1 MSDNTQGSGSSRKG
15 IIGRFP
21 KNTSGAANSLKNG
34 FSQISGSISQKVENL
49 KKSSTLHSKSVR
61 DGSVYSKG
69 IRELNGHG
77 YEKYNI
83 DDCGEIFISKI
94 SDKALFNDGEPLLVR
109 ATEGNFVGRA
119 DPVKVSVP
127 VAEETPVADSMRMFS
142 NVPRGTAVETQIV
155 GIVGTVDR
163 EGKLNPIPV
172 DTGFLNKMARPAP
185 ARQVP
190 QEEVV
195 ADEPVVVAVEKA
207 EPADV
212 YNMSDI
218 MSRMVRKSVP
228 VEEPAPE
235 EIIAPVE
242 EPVVETI
249 VETVEEPA
257 PEEII
262 APVEEAVSVEET
274 LPVEGPVVEA
284 VVEAVEEPAP
294 EEIIAPVEEKK
305 AHEEFFITTDE
316 EDAAEGVDYAGTE
329 SEEDDSDYSWI
340 EDDSN
345 EPIAVE
351 ESVEEE
357 IVAPV
362 EEPVIE
368 TEAIEEIP
376 EISVAGLPASV
387 EVPEGLHI
395 EGDEPSDAAVASMDN
410 SAIQAFQETATSAEV
425 EVSVKPAKATL
436 AADGEALPPMSDP
449 VIKRPN
455 TMRFRFT
462 NGVLTN
468 VGSKTE
474 GSAEGP
480 RSPLE

>member
-69 IRELNGHG
+69 VRELNGHG

-109 ATEGNFVGRA
+109 ATEGNYVGRA

-127 VAEETPVADSMRMFS
+127 VADETPVADSMRMFS

-155 GIVGTVDR
+155 GIVGTVDG
-163 EGKLNPIPV
+163 EGKLSPTPV
-172 DTGFLNKMARPAP
+172 DSGFLNKMARPAP
-185 ARQVP
+185 AKQVP
-190 QEEVV
+190 QEIVEDGS
-195 ADEPVVVAVEKA
+195 AAEAVETT
-207 EPADV
+207 EPAETYD
-212 YNMSDI
+212 MSDI
-218 MSRMVRKSVP
+218 MSRMVRKSA
-228 VEEPAPE
+228 PA
-235 EIIAPVE
+235 E
-242 EPVVETI
+242 EPVVEAI
-249 VETVEEPA
+249 E
-257 PEEII
+257 EEIVTP
-262 APVEEAVSVEET
+262 AEA
-274 LPVEGPVVEA
+274 
-284 VVEAVEEPAP
+284 
-294 EEIIAPVEEKK
+294 EKT
-305 AHEEFFITTDE
+305 HEEFFITTDE
-316 EDAAEGVDYAGTE
+316 EDAVEEADDAGIE

-340 EDDSN
+340 EDDST
-345 EPIAVE
+345 EPIVVE

-357 IVAPV
+357 IAAPV
-362 EEPVIE
+362 EEPATVAVEEPAEEIVTPAE
-368 TEAIEEIP
+368 EPVVEVEAIEEIP
-376 EISVAGLPASV
+376 KISVAGLPANV

-395 EGDEPSDAAVASMDN
+395 EGDKPSDVAVASMDN

-425 EVSVKPAKATL
+425 EAPVKPAKATL

-474 GSAEGP
+474 GSEEGP

>member
-69 IRELNGHG
+69 VRELNGHG

-109 ATEGNFVGRA
+109 ATEGNYVGRA

-127 VAEETPVADSMRMFS
+127 VADETPVADSMRMFS

-155 GIVGTVDR
+155 GIVGTVDG
-163 EGKLNPIPV
+163 EGKLSPTPV
-172 DTGFLNKMARPAP
+172 DSGFLNKMARPAP
-185 ARQVP
+185 VKQVP
-190 QEEVV
+190 QEIVEDGSV
-195 ADEPVVVAVEKA
+195 AEAVETT
-207 EPADV
+207 EPAETYD
-212 YNMSDI
+212 MSDI
-218 MSRMVRKSVP
+218 MSRMVRKSA
-228 VEEPAPE
+228 PA
-235 EIIAPVE
+235 E

-249 VETVEEPA
+249 GVVEESA
-257 PEEII
+257 PEEIVTP
-262 APVEEAVSVEET
+262 AEE
-274 LPVEGPVVEA
+274 PVVEA
-284 VVEAVEEPAP
+284 IE
-294 EEIIAPVEEKK
+294 EEIVTPAEAEKT
-305 AHEEFFITTDE
+305 HEEFFITTAE
-316 EDAAEGVDYAGTE
+316 EDAVEEADDAGIE

-340 EDDSN
+340 EDDST
-345 EPIAVE
+345 EPIVVE

-357 IVAPV
+357 IAAPTEESVEEEIAAPV
-362 EEPVIE
+362 EEPATVAVEESAEEIVTPAE
-368 TEAIEEIP
+368 EPVVEVEAIEEIP
-376 EISVAGLPASV
+376 KISVAGLPANV

-395 EGDEPSDAAVASMDN
+395 EGDKPSDVAVASMDN

-425 EVSVKPAKATL
+425 EAPVKPAKATL

-474 GSAEGP
+474 GSEEGP